1 MVLQRESM
9 SDRIKQY
16 LLERIVDGTYQPGD
30 RLIELQIAKELNTSQ
45 APVREALRELEAMR
59 LVECEAYRGTRVREI
74 SSRELRESYE
84 VRGEL
89 ESFAASASAPYFKQD
104 AQKLLQIHKEF
115 IAAVA
120 VKNHDFSK
128 FSRINSQFHRLIVE
142 TADNTVL
149 LRVWDSLGFE
159 TWTRVNLRA
168 VQPQS
173 FDSNKV
179 VQEHQKIVD
188 ALIAGDGDK
197 AGELLR
203 QHALNALS

>member
-1 MVLQRESM
+1 MMVLQRESM

-16 LLERIVDGTYQPGD
+16 LLERIVDGTYQPGE

-74 SSRELRESYE
+74 STRELRESYQ

-89 ESFAASASAPYFKQD
+89 EAFAARISAPNFQLDATRLLEVHQD
-104 AQKLLQIHKEF
+104 F
-115 IAAVA
+115 IAAVEDKA
-120 VKNHDFSK
+120 KDFSK
-128 FSRINSQFHRLIVE
+128 FSRINSEFHRLIVE
-142 TADNTVL
+142 TANNTVL

-159 TWTRVNLRA
+159 TNLRA
-168 VQPQS
+168 VKPQL
-173 FDSNKV
+173 FDSTKV
-179 VQEHQKIVD
+179 VQEHQHIID
-188 ALIAGDGDK
+188 ALVAGDGEK